1 MEEERTKLL
10 HVDWTRKGSFPP
22 KPKGFEDIL
31 DHIEAPINPHL
42 SIHAMPHIIKGI
54 GQVFSRIG
62 IGVLHNKT
70 AIPFLTSDNPVAW
83 FDPSIP
89 ELNLKPYVLK
99 PDGPIVLL
107 FPVSSSMLIYG
118 HTSILEQYVAE
129 GLGHADL
136 PDARFVE
143 MINRQVC
150 RFGYQAIFAQKMGQE
165 ELIQKHAEFSP
176 TVRFDKFD
184 KISTGKDQK
193 VIFEMVFGK
202 RERKPKWID

>member
-1 MEEERTKLL
+1 VCL
-10 HVDWTRKGSFPP
+10 
-22 KPKGFEDIL
+22 
-31 DHIEAPINPHL
+31 
-42 SIHAMPHIIKGI
+42 
-54 GQVFSRIG
+54 QVFSRIR

-107 FPVSSSMLIYG
+107 FPVSPSLLIYG
-118 HTSILEQYVAE
+118 HTSILKRFTAE

-136 PDARFVE
+136 SDAGFVE

-165 ELIQKHAEFSP
+165 ELIQKHAELSP
-176 TVRFDKFD
+176 TVRFE
-184 KISTGKDQK
+184 KIATGKDQM
-193 VIFEMVFGK
+193 VFEMVFGK